1 MPIRTIA
8 IRGARTHNLKNV
20 SVEIPQRQLTVLTG
34 PSGSGKSSLAFNTL
48 YAEGQRRFVESMS
61 TYVRQFLERIDRPD
75 VDEIDGILP
84 AIAIEQK
91 NSVKNARST
100 VATATELADHIRLFM
115 TYAGETFCPD
125 CQVKVRRETPESIT
139 SAIIESVAGKRVVV
153 LAPIFFGAE
162 NRGEV
167 LMQLVKAG
175 YFRAWIG
182 GEVQNLNE
190 IDTSGFTSLEL
201 VINRLRVD
209 AGRSGQ
215 ITEAIEQA
223 FEVSKGNVNIL
234 EDGGDGSWISHRFT
248 SRFSCNKCGT
258 EFVEPTPHMF
268 SFNSPLGACTN
279 CQGYGRIIGIDM
291 EKVIPNRAL
300 RLDEMPIAPWN
311 SAGYEDCYDDMKKA
325 AAKYKFR
332 LDVPIKDMTP
342 EEWTLLYEGRS
353 KWYGIKGFFEWLE
366 TKKYKIHVRV
376 KLAKYRS
383 YEPCPQCHGSRLKI
397 SASYVTFRD
406 KTVND
411 LFAMNVRDARRFWEY
426 LPFTKSEE
434 SKYGHLRREIVN
446 RLTYLDEVGLSY
458 LTLDRQTRTLSGG
471 ESQRINLAAALGS
484 SLTETMY
491 VIDEPTV
498 GLHARD
504 SERLLAVLKRLKNA
518 GNTVIVVEHD
528 PTIIAGADH
537 TIELGPGAGEYGGSV
552 LYVGPPRPLSIPS
565 EEKVVIPS
573 SRSHGVAEDS
583 EESPADGEALAQP
596 QEIPRRAPPP
606 PGLRR
611 LGMTDAGF
619 GAITIRGARENNL
632 QNIDVTIPLGQFV
645 AVTGVSGSGKSTLI
659 RNCLFNRYQRDVRG
673 ATGLDVGRVAA
684 LEGTDKIYDMQF
696 IDQSPIGR
704 STRSNPATYVKAW
717 DEVRKILSA
726 TTAAKLN
733 NVTPGMFSF
742 NTVGGRCDEC
752 EGAGTVTIDMQ
763 FLADVEVI
771 CDKCGGKRF
780 NDQVMKVA
788 YKSKNVNDI
797 LQMTVDEAMKFFVD
811 KRALLKKLSA
821 LRSVGLG
828 YLRLG
833 QSTASLSGGEAQRLK
848 LASFL
853 SETTKSDSGHLFLFD
868 EPTTGLHYTDV
879 AQLIKTFRNLID
891 RGNSVLVIEHN
902 IQLIEAADHII
913 DLGPEGGD
921 GGGELLAVG
930 TPEEIAASGR
940 SITGRYLAH
949 AAAVA

>member
-1 MPIRTIA
+1 MPSRTIS

-20 SVEIPQRQLTVLTG
+20 SVDIPQRQLTVLTG

-75 VDEIDGILP
+75 IDEITGILP
-84 AIAIEQK
+84 AIAIEQR
-91 NSVKNARST
+91 NTVKNARST

-115 TYAGETFCPD
+115 TYAGETICPD
-125 CQVKVRRETPESIT
+125 CQVTVRRETPESIT
-139 SAIIESVAGKRVVV
+139 KAIAESLEGKRVVV
-153 LAPIFFGAE
+153 LAPIFFEKE

-167 LMQLVKAG
+167 LTQLVKAG
-175 YFRAWIG
+175 YYRAWIG
-182 GEVQNLNE
+182 GEVRDLNE
-190 IDTSGFTSLEL
+190 TDTSGFTSLEL

-209 AGRSGQ
+209 PARTGQ

-234 EDGGDGSWISHRFT
+234 EDGGDGNWISHRFT
-248 SRFSCNKCGT
+248 SRFSCNKCGN
-258 EFVEPTPHMF
+258 EFIEPTPHLF

-311 SAGYEDCYDDMKKA
+311 SAGYEDCYDDLRKA
-325 AAKYKFR
+325 AAKYR
-332 LDVPIKDMTP
+332 LPLDVPVKDLSA
-342 EEWTLLYEGRS
+342 EQWELLYNGRS

-383 YEPCPQCHGSRLKI
+383 YEPCPQCHGSRLKA
-397 SASYVTFRD
+397 SASYVTFRGL
-406 KTVND
+406 TIGD
-411 LFAMNVRDARRFWEY
+411 LFAMNVRDARRFWEF
-426 LPFTKSEE
+426 LPFSKSEE
-434 SKYGHLRREIVN
+434 ALSGHLRREIVN

-504 SERLLAVLKRLKNA
+504 SERLLAVLKRLRNA

-528 PTIIAGADH
+528 PTIIAGADQ
-537 TIELGPGAGEYGGSV
+537 TIELGPGAGEHGGAV
-552 LYVGPPRPLSIPS
+552 LYTGPPRGSEIPATVVERPSPLS
-565 EEKVVIPS
+565 
-573 SRSHGVAEDS
+573 DS
-583 EESPADGEALAQP
+583 
-596 QEIPRRAPPP
+596 
-606 PGLRR
+606 
-611 LGMTDAGF
+611 F
-619 GAITIRGARENNL
+619 GAITIRGAKEHNL
-632 QNIDVTIPLGQFV
+632 KNIDVTIPLGQFV

-659 RNCLFNRYQRDVRG
+659 RNCLYNRYQRDVRG
-673 ATGLDVGRVAA
+673 ATGLDVGAA
-684 LEGTDKIYDMQF
+684 MLEGTDRIYDMQF

-704 STRSNPATYVKAW
+704 SSRSNPATYVKAW
-717 DEVRKILSA
+717 DEVRKILSE

-733 NVTPGMFSF
+733 GVTPGMFSF
-742 NTVGGRCDEC
+742 NTVGGRCDVC

-780 NDQVMKVA
+780 NEQVMKVT

-797 LQMTVDEAMKFFVD
+797 LKMTVDEAMKFFVD
-811 KRALLKKLSA
+811 KRALLKKLSS

-853 SETTKSDSGHLFLFD
+853 SESSRSDSGRLFLFD
-868 EPTTGLHYTDV
+868 EPTTGLHHTDV

-921 GGGELLAVG
+921 GGGELIAVG
-930 TPEEIAASGR
+930 TPEEIAANER
-940 SITGRYLAH
+940 SITGRYLARVT
-949 AAAVA
+949 AAA

>member
-1 MPIRTIA
+1 MPSRTIS

-20 SVEIPQRQLTVLTG
+20 SVDIPQRQLTVLTG

-75 VDEIDGILP
+75 IDEITGILP
-84 AIAIEQK
+84 AIAIEQR
-91 NSVKNARST
+91 NTVKNARST

-115 TYAGETFCPD
+115 TYAGETICPD
-125 CQVKVRRETPESIT
+125 CQVTVRRETPESIT
-139 SAIIESVAGKRVVV
+139 KAIAESLEGKRIVV
-153 LAPIFFGAE
+153 LAPIFFEKE

-167 LMQLVKAG
+167 LTQLVKAG
-175 YFRAWIG
+175 YYRAWIG
-182 GEVQNLNE
+182 GEVRDLNE
-190 IDTSGFTSLEL
+190 TDTSGFTSLEL

-209 AGRSGQ
+209 PARTGQ

-234 EDGGDGSWISHRFT
+234 EDGGDGNWISHRFT
-248 SRFSCNKCGT
+248 SRFSCNKCGN
-258 EFVEPTPHMF
+258 EFIEPTPHLF

-311 SAGYEDCYDDMKKA
+311 SAGYEDCYDDLRKA
-325 AAKYKFR
+325 AAKYR
-332 LDVPIKDMTP
+332 LPLDVPVKDLSA
-342 EEWTLLYEGRS
+342 EQWELLYNGRS

-383 YEPCPQCHGSRLKI
+383 YEPCPQCHGSRLKA
-397 SASYVTFRD
+397 SASYVTFRGL
-406 KTVND
+406 TIGD
-411 LFAMNVRDARRFWEY
+411 LFAMNVRDARRFWEF
-426 LPFTKSEE
+426 LPFSKSEE
-434 SKYGHLRREIVN
+434 ALSGHLRREIVN

-504 SERLLAVLKRLKNA
+504 SERLLAVLKRLRNA

-528 PTIIAGADH
+528 PTIIAGADQ
-537 TIELGPGAGEYGGSV
+537 TIELGPGAGEYGGAV
-552 LYVGPPRPLSIPS
+552 LYVGPPRGS
-565 EEKVVIPS
+565 ETPATVVERPS
-573 SRSHGVAEDS
+573 SLSD
-583 EESPADGEALAQP
+583 
-596 QEIPRRAPPP
+596 
-606 PGLRR
+606 
-611 LGMTDAGF
+611 TF
-619 GAITIRGARENNL
+619 GAITIRGAKEHNL
-632 QNIDVTIPLGQFV
+632 KNIDVTIPLGQFV

-659 RNCLFNRYQRDVRG
+659 RNCLYNRYQRDVRG
-673 ATGLDVGRVAA
+673 ATGLDVGAAA

-717 DEVRKILSA
+717 DEVRKILSE

-733 NVTPGMFSF
+733 GVTPGMFSF
-742 NTVGGRCDEC
+742 NTVGGRCDVC

-763 FLADVEVI
+763 FLADVEVV

-780 NDQVMKVA
+780 NEQVMKVT

-797 LQMTVDEAMKFFVD
+797 LKMTVDEAMKFFVD
-811 KRALLKKLSA
+811 KRALLKKLSS

-853 SETTKSDSGHLFLFD
+853 SESSRSDSGRLFLFD
-868 EPTTGLHYTDV
+868 EPTTGLHHTDV

-921 GGGELLAVG
+921 GGGELIAVG
-930 TPEEIAASGR
+930 TPEEIAANER
-940 SITGRYLAH
+940 SITGRYLARVT
-949 AAAVA
+949 AAA

>member
-1 MPIRTIA
+1 MPSRTIS

-20 SVEIPQRQLTVLTG
+20 SVDIPQRQLTVLTG

-75 VDEIDGILP
+75 IDEITGILP
-84 AIAIEQK
+84 AIAIEQR
-91 NSVKNARST
+91 NTVKNARST

-115 TYAGETFCPD
+115 TYAGETICPD
-125 CQVKVRRETPESIT
+125 CQVTVRRETPESIT
-139 SAIIESVAGKRVVV
+139 KAIAESLEGKRVVV
-153 LAPIFFGAE
+153 LAPIFFEKE

-167 LMQLVKAG
+167 LTQLVKAG
-175 YFRAWIG
+175 YYRAWIG
-182 GEVQNLNE
+182 GEVRDLNE
-190 IDTSGFTSLEL
+190 TDTSDFTSLEL

-209 AGRSGQ
+209 PERTGQ

-234 EDGGDGSWISHRFT
+234 EDGGDGNWISHRFT
-248 SRFSCNKCGT
+248 SRFSCNRCGN
-258 EFVEPTPHMF
+258 EFIEPTPHLF
-268 SFNSPLGACTN
+268 SFNSPLGACSN

-311 SAGYEDCYDDMKKA
+311 SAGYEDCYDDLRKA
-325 AAKYKFR
+325 AAKYR
-332 LDVPIKDMTP
+332 LPLDVPIKDLSA
-342 EEWTLLYEGRS
+342 EQWELLYNGRS

-383 YEPCPQCHGSRLKI
+383 YEPCPQCHGSRLKA
-397 SASYVTFRD
+397 SASYVTFRGL
-406 KTVND
+406 TIGD
-411 LFAMNVRDARRFWEY
+411 LFAMNVRDARRFWEL
-426 LPFTKSEE
+426 LPFSKSEE
-434 SKYGHLRREIVN
+434 ALSGHLRREIVN

-504 SERLLAVLKRLKNA
+504 SERLLAVLKRLRNA

-528 PTIIAGADH
+528 PTIIAGADQ

-552 LYVGPPRPLSIPS
+552 LYVGPPRGS
-565 EEKVVIPS
+565 ETPATVVEHPS
-573 SRSHGVAEDS
+573 SLSD
-583 EESPADGEALAQP
+583 
-596 QEIPRRAPPP
+596 
-606 PGLRR
+606 
-611 LGMTDAGF
+611 TF
-619 GAITIRGARENNL
+619 GAITIRGAKEHNL
-632 QNIDVTIPLGQFV
+632 KNIDVTIPLGQFV

-659 RNCLFNRYQRDVRG
+659 RNCLYNRYQRDVRG
-673 ATGLDVGRVAA
+673 ATGLDVGAA
-684 LEGTDKIYDMQF
+684 TLEGTDKIYDMQF

-717 DEVRKILSA
+717 DEVRKILSE

-733 NVTPGMFSF
+733 GVTPGMFSF
-742 NTVGGRCDEC
+742 NTVGGRCDVC

-763 FLADVEVI
+763 FLADVEVV

-780 NDQVMKVA
+780 NEQVMKVT
-788 YKSKNVNDI
+788 YKSRNVNDI
-797 LQMTVDEAMKFFVD
+797 LKMTVDEAMKFFVD
-811 KRALLKKLSA
+811 KRALLKKLSS

-853 SETTKSDSGHLFLFD
+853 SESTRSDSGRLFLFD
-868 EPTTGLHYTDV
+868 EPTTGLHHTDV
-879 AQLIKTFRNLID
+879 AQLINTFRNLID

-902 IQLIEAADHII
+902 IQLIEAANHVI

-921 GGGELLAVG
+921 GGGELIGVG
-930 TPEEIAASGR
+930 TPEEIAANER
-940 SITGRYLAH
+940 SITGRYLVR
-949 AAAVA
+949 AAVLPEEVALVSDVSTAMTQIASGEGLSNREAKAELRKRVAP

>member
-1 MPIRTIA
+1 MPSRTIS
-8 IRGARTHNLKNV
+8 IRGARTHNLKNI
-20 SVEIPQRQLTVLTG
+20 SVDIPQRQLTVLTG

-75 VDEIDGILP
+75 VDDIDGILP

-115 TYAGETFCPD
+115 TYCGETFCPD
-125 CQVKVRRETPESIT
+125 CQRIVRKDSPESIT
-139 SAIIESVAGKRVVV
+139 NSIAESLRGKRAIV
-153 LAPIFFGAE
+153 LAPVFFDAASRE
-162 NRGEV
+162 EV
-167 LMQLVKAG
+167 LVQLIKAG

-182 GEVQNLNE
+182 GEIRDIKE
-190 IDTSGFTSLEL
+190 TDTSAFHSLEI
-201 VINRLRVD
+201 VITRLRVD
-209 AGRSGQ
+209 DERLSQ
-215 ITEAIEQA
+215 ITEAVEQA
-223 FEVSKGNVNIL
+223 FEIAKGNVNL
-234 EDGGDGSWISHRFT
+234 LEEGEDGWISHRFT
-248 SRFSCNKCGT
+248 SRFACNGCGT
-258 EFVEPTPHMF
+258 EFLEPVPHLF

-291 EKVIPNRAL
+291 EKVIPNRTL
-300 RLDEMPIAPWN
+300 RLDELPVAPWN
-311 SAGYEDCYDDMKKA
+311 SQGYEDCYEDLEKA
-325 AAKYKFR
+325 AKKYRLR
-332 LDVPIKDMTP
+332 LDVPIEKLTA
-342 EEWTLLYEGRS
+342 EEWDLLYNGRG

-383 YEPCPQCHGSRLKI
+383 YEPCPQCRGSRLK
-397 SASYVTFRD
+397 AQAEYVKFRGR
-406 KTVND
+406 TVGD
-411 LFAMNVRDARRFWEY
+411 LFAMNVKDARRFWEY
-426 LPFTKSEE
+426 LPLDKQEE
-434 SKYGHLRREIVN
+434 AVAGHLRREIVN
-446 RLTYLDEVGLSY
+446 RLVYLDEVGLSY

-504 SERLLAVLKRLKNA
+504 SERLLVVLRRLKNA

-537 TIELGPGAGEYGGSV
+537 TIELGPGAGEFGGQITYEGRPRVEDRHSCLSPRAEGQARVPV
-552 LYVGPPRPLSIPS
+552 LHI
-565 EEKVVIPS
+565 KN
-573 SRSHGVAEDS
+573 
-583 EESPADGEALAQP
+583 
-596 QEIPRRAPPP
+596 
-606 PGLRR
+606 
-611 LGMTDAGF
+611 
-619 GAITIRGARENNL
+619 AREHNL
-632 QNIDVTIPLGQFV
+632 RGVDADIPLGQLV

-673 ATGLDVGRVAA
+673 TAGLECGKVDSIDGV
-684 LEGTDKIYDMQF
+684 DQIYDMQF
-696 IDQSPIGR
+696 VDQSPIGR

-717 DEVRKILSA
+717 DEIRKLLSE

-733 NVTPGMFSF
+733 GITAGHFSF
-742 NTVGGRCDEC
+742 NTPGGRCDAC

-763 FLADVEVI
+763 FLADVEVL
-771 CDKCGGKRF
+771 CDKCDGKRF
-780 NDQVMKVA
+780 NDQVMKVS
-788 YKSKNVNDI
+788 YKSKNVDDI
-797 LQMTVDEAMKFFVD
+797 LKLTVDEAMKFFVD
-811 KRALLKKLSA
+811 KRAILKKLVP

-833 QSTASLSGGEAQRLK
+833 QSTESLSGGEAQRLK

-853 SETTKSDSGHLFLFD
+853 AENAKLDQPRLFLFD
-868 EPTTGLHYTDV
+868 EPTTGLHHTDV
-879 AQLIKTFRNLID
+879 EQLIRTFRDLID
-891 RGNSVLVIEHN
+891 RGNSVVVIEHN
-902 IQLIEAADHII
+902 LQLIEAADWII

-921 GGGELLAVG
+921 QGGEIVALG
-930 TPEEIAASGR
+930 TPEEIAANER
-940 SITGRYLAH
+940 SITGRYLRANKPVE
-949 AAAVA
+949 AA

>member
-1 MPIRTIA
+1 
-8 IRGARTHNLKNV
+8 
-20 SVEIPQRQLTVLTG
+20 
-34 PSGSGKSSLAFNTL
+34 
-48 YAEGQRRFVESMS
+48 
-61 TYVRQFLERIDRPD
+61 
-75 VDEIDGILP
+75 
-84 AIAIEQK
+84 
-91 NSVKNARST
+91 
-100 VATATELADHIRLFM
+100 
-115 TYAGETFCPD
+115 
-125 CQVKVRRETPESIT
+125 
-139 SAIIESVAGKRVVV
+139 
-153 LAPIFFGAE
+153 
-162 NRGEV
+162 
-167 LMQLVKAG
+167 
-175 YFRAWIG
+175 
-182 GEVQNLNE
+182 
-190 IDTSGFTSLEL
+190 
-201 VINRLRVD
+201 
-209 AGRSGQ
+209 
-215 ITEAIEQA
+215 
-223 FEVSKGNVNIL
+223 
-234 EDGGDGSWISHRFT
+234 
-248 SRFSCNKCGT
+248 
-258 EFVEPTPHMF
+258 
-268 SFNSPLGACTN
+268 
-279 CQGYGRIIGIDM
+279 
-291 EKVIPNRAL
+291 
-300 RLDEMPIAPWN
+300 
-311 SAGYEDCYDDMKKA
+311 
-325 AAKYKFR
+325 
-332 LDVPIKDMTP
+332 
-342 EEWTLLYEGRS
+342 
-353 KWYGIKGFFEWLE
+353 
-366 TKKYKIHVRV
+366 
-376 KLAKYRS
+376 
-383 YEPCPQCHGSRLKI
+383 
-397 SASYVTFRD
+397 VTFRD

-411 LFAMNVRDARRFWEY
+411 LFAMNVRDARRFWEF

-434 SKYGHLRREIVN
+434 SKFGHLRREIVN

-528 PTIIAGADH
+528 PTIIAGADQ

-552 LYVGPPRPLSIPS
+552 LYVGPPRPA
-565 EEKVVIPS
+565 VIPTESDMTS
-573 SRSHGVAEDS
+573 STRN
-583 EESPADGEALAQP
+583 
-596 QEIPRRAPPP
+596 RAA
-606 PGLRR
+606 
-611 LGMTDAGF
+611 DAGF
-619 GAITIRGARENNL
+619 GAITIRGAREHNL

-659 RNCLFNRYQRDVRG
+659 RNCLYNRFQRDVRG

-684 LEGTDKIYDMQF
+684 LEGTDKICDMQF

-733 NVTPGMFSF
+733 NVTAGMFSF

-780 NDQVMKVA
+780 NEQVMKVT

-797 LQMTVDEAMKFFVD
+797 LEMTVDEAMKFFVD
-811 KRALLKKLSA
+811 KRALLKKLAA

-853 SETTKSDSGHLFLFD
+853 SESTKSDSGHLFLFD
-868 EPTTGLHYTDV
+868 EPTTGLHHTDV

-930 TPEEIAASGR
+930 TPEEIAANER
-940 SITGRYLAH
+940 SITGRYLAS
-949 AAAVA
+949 ARAAVAS

>member
-1 MPIRTIA
+1 MPSRTIS

-20 SVEIPQRQLTVLTG
+20 SVDIPQRQLTVLTG

-75 VDEIDGILP
+75 IDEITGILP
-84 AIAIEQK
+84 AIAIEQR
-91 NSVKNARST
+91 NTVKNARST

-115 TYAGETFCPD
+115 TYAGETICPD
-125 CQVKVRRETPESIT
+125 CQVTVRRETPESIT
-139 SAIIESVAGKRVVV
+139 KAIAESLEGKRIVV
-153 LAPIFFGAE
+153 LAPIFFEKE

-167 LMQLVKAG
+167 LTQLVKAG
-175 YFRAWIG
+175 YYRAWIG
-182 GEVQNLNE
+182 GEVRDLNE
-190 IDTSGFTSLEL
+190 TDTSDFTSLEL

-209 AGRSGQ
+209 PERTGQ

-234 EDGGDGSWISHRFT
+234 EDGGDGNWISHRFT
-248 SRFSCNKCGT
+248 SRFSCNKCGN
-258 EFVEPTPHMF
+258 EFIEPTPHLF

-311 SAGYEDCYDDMKKA
+311 SAGYEDCYDDLRKA
-325 AAKYKFR
+325 AAKYR
-332 LDVPIKDMTP
+332 LPLDVPVKDLSA
-342 EEWTLLYEGRS
+342 EQWELLYNGRS

-383 YEPCPQCHGSRLKI
+383 YEPCPQCHGSRLKA
-397 SASYVTFRD
+397 SASYVTFRGL
-406 KTVND
+406 TIGD
-411 LFAMNVRDARRFWEY
+411 LFAMNVRDARRFWEF
-426 LPFTKSEE
+426 LPFSKSEE
-434 SKYGHLRREIVN
+434 ALSGHLRREIVN

-504 SERLLAVLKRLKNA
+504 SERLLAVLKRLRNA

-528 PTIIAGADH
+528 PTIIAGADQ
-537 TIELGPGAGEYGGSV
+537 TIELGPGAGEYGGAV
-552 LYVGPPRPLSIPS
+552 LYVGPPRGS
-565 EEKVVIPS
+565 ETPATVVERPS
-573 SRSHGVAEDS
+573 SLSD
-583 EESPADGEALAQP
+583 
-596 QEIPRRAPPP
+596 
-606 PGLRR
+606 
-611 LGMTDAGF
+611 TF
-619 GAITIRGARENNL
+619 GAITIRGAKEHNL
-632 QNIDVTIPLGQFV
+632 KNIDVTIPLGQFV

-659 RNCLFNRYQRDVRG
+659 RNCLYNRYQRDVRG
-673 ATGLDVGRVAA
+673 ATGLDVGAAA

-717 DEVRKILSA
+717 DEVRKILSE

-733 NVTPGMFSF
+733 GVTPGMFSF
-742 NTVGGRCDEC
+742 NTVGGRCDVC

-763 FLADVEVI
+763 FLADVEVV

-780 NDQVMKVA
+780 NEQVMKVT

-797 LQMTVDEAMKFFVD
+797 LKMTVDEAMKFFVD
-811 KRALLKKLSA
+811 KRALLKKLSS

-853 SETTKSDSGHLFLFD
+853 SESSRSDSGRLFLFD
-868 EPTTGLHYTDV
+868 EPTTGLHHTDV

-921 GGGELLAVG
+921 GGGELIAVG
-930 TPEEIAASGR
+930 TPEEIAANER
-940 SITGRYLAH
+940 SITGRYLARVT
-949 AAAVA
+949 AAA

>member
-1 MPIRTIA
+1 MPIRTIS

-20 SVEIPQRQLTVLTG
+20 SVDIPQRQLTVLTG

-139 SAIIESVAGKRVVV
+139 SAIIDSLAGKRVVV

-182 GEVQNLNE
+182 GEVHDLNE
-190 IDTSGFTSLEL
+190 TDTSGFTSLEL

-209 AGRSGQ
+209 AERGGQ

-234 EDGGDGSWISHRFT
+234 EDAGDGNWISHRFT

-279 CQGYGRIIGIDM
+279 CQGYGRIIGIDL

-311 SAGYEDCYDDMKKA
+311 SAGYEDCYDDLKKA

-332 LDVPIKDMTP
+332 MDVPIKDLTP
-342 EEWTLLYEGRS
+342 DEWTLLYEGRS

-426 LPFTKSEE
+426 LPFAKSEE
-434 SKYGHLRREIVN
+434 SKFGHLRREIVN

-528 PTIIAGADH
+528 PTIIAGADQ

-552 LYVGPPRPLSIPS
+552 LYVGPPRPA
-565 EEKVVIPS
+565 VIPNEE
-573 SRSHGVAEDS
+573 RDTDVA
-583 EESPADGEALAQP
+583 PA
-596 QEIPRRAPPP
+596 RK
-606 PGLRR
+606 
-611 LGMTDAGF
+611 TDAGF
-619 GAITIRGARENNL
+619 GAITIRGAREHNL

-659 RNCLFNRYQRDVRG
+659 RNCLYNRYQRDVRG

-684 LEGTDKIYDMQF
+684 LEGTDKISDMQF

-717 DEVRKILSA
+717 DEVRKIMSA

-733 NVTPGMFSF
+733 NVTAGMFSF

-780 NDQVMKVA
+780 NDQVMKVT

-797 LQMTVDEAMKFFVD
+797 LEMTVDEAMKFFVD
-811 KRALLKKLSA
+811 KRALLKKLAA

-853 SETTKSDSGHLFLFD
+853 SESTKSDSGHLFLFD

-902 IQLIEAADHII
+902 IQLIEAADHVI

-930 TPEEIAASGR
+930 TPEEIAACER
-940 SITGRYLAH
+940 SITGRYLEKSSLLRDLEISMRQIDAGH
-949 AAAVA
+949 VPSNEEAKAELLRRFTS

>member
-1 MPIRTIA
+1 MPTRTIY
-8 IRGARTHNLKNV
+8 IRGARTNNLKNV

-100 VATATELADHIRLFM
+100 VSTATELADHIRLFM
-115 TYAGETFCPD
+115 TYCGETKCDD
-125 CQVKVRRETPESIT
+125 CGVLVRKESPESIT
-139 SAIIESVAGKRVVV
+139 AAIAATLDAKRVVI
-153 LAPIFFGAE
+153 LAPVFFHAE

-167 LMQLVKAG
+167 LMQLIKAG
-175 YFRAWIG
+175 YYRAWIG
-182 GEVQNLNE
+182 GEVCDLKE
-190 IDTSGFTSLEL
+190 TDTSGTTSLEL
-201 VINRLRVD
+201 VINRLRVEE
-209 AGRSGQ
+209 AKLGQ

-223 FEVSKGNVNIL
+223 FEISKGTVNVL
-234 EDGGDGSWISHRFT
+234 EEAEDGWLSHRFT
-248 SRFSCNKCGT
+248 SRFACNKCGT
-258 EFVEPTPHMF
+258 EFVEPTPHLF

-291 EKVIPNRAL
+291 EKVIPNRGL
-300 RLDEMPIAPWN
+300 RLDEQPVAPWN
-311 SAGYEDCYDDMKKA
+311 SAGYEDCYDDLEKA
-325 AAKYKFR
+325 AAKYKLR
-332 LDVPIKDMTP
+332 LDVPIDQLSTA
-342 EEWTLLYEGRS
+342 EWDLLYNGRS

-383 YEPCPQCHGSRLKI
+383 YEPCPQCHGSRLK
-397 SASYVTFRD
+397 SAAQHVRFRGL
-406 KTVND
+406 TVGD
-411 LFAMNVRDARRFWEY
+411 LFAMDVKSARRFWEF
-426 LPFTKSEE
+426 LPMSKQEE
-434 SKYGHLRREIVN
+434 AVAGHLRHEIVN
-446 RLTYLDEVGLSY
+446 RLVYLDEVGLSY

-518 GNTVIVVEHD
+518 GNTVVVVEHD

-537 TIELGPGAGEYGGSV
+537 TIELGPGAGELGGEIV
-552 LYVGPPRPLSIPS
+552 YVGRPRSFQLP
-565 EEKVVIPS
+565 
-573 SRSHGVAEDS
+573 VASCQQD
-583 EESPADGEALAQP
+583 
-596 QEIPRRAPPP
+596 
-606 PGLRR
+606 
-611 LGMTDAGF
+611 LGQQATGN
-619 GAITIRGARENNL
+619 GQLTIRGAKEHNL
-632 QNIDVTIPLGQFV
+632 KGVDVAIPLGQLV
-645 AVTGVSGSGKSTLI
+645 AITGVSGSGKSTLM
-659 RNCLFNRYQRDVRG
+659 RNCLYNRYQRDFRG
-673 ATGLDVGRVAA
+673 ATGLDVGTAK
-684 LEGTDKIYDMQF
+684 LEGVDQIYDMQF
-696 IDQSPIGR
+696 VDQSPIGR
-704 STRSNPATYVKAW
+704 STRSNPATYIKAW
-717 DEVRKILSA
+717 DDIRKLLSE
-726 TTAAKLN
+726 TTTAKLN
-733 NVTPGMFSF
+733 GVTAGMFSF
-742 NTVGGRCDEC
+742 NTAGGRCDIC

-771 CDKCGGKRF
+771 CDKCEGRRF
-780 NDQVMKVA
+780 NEQVMKVA
-788 YKSKNVNDI
+788 YKRKNVNDI
-797 LQMTVDEAMKFFVD
+797 LAMTVDEAMKFFVD
-811 KRALLKKLSA
+811 KRAVLKKLAA

-853 SETTKSDSGHLFLFD
+853 AENAKAGEPRLFLFD
-868 EPTTGLHYTDV
+868 EPTTGLHHTDV
-879 AQLIKTFRNLID
+879 EQLIATFRNLID
-891 RGNSVLVIEHN
+891 RGNSVVVIEHN
-902 IQLIEAADHII
+902 LQLIDAADYVI

-921 GGGELLAVG
+921 GGGEVVAVG
-930 TPEEIAASGR
+930 TPEEIATNPR
-940 SITGRYLAH
+940 SITGRYLR
-949 AAAVA
+949 AASRVTAA

>member
-1 MPIRTIA
+1 MPTRTIS

-115 TYAGETFCPD
+115 TYCGETKCAD
-125 CQVKVRRETPESIT
+125 CGVLVRKESPESIT
-139 SAIIESVAGKRVVV
+139 AAIAETLTGKRVVI
-153 LAPIFFGAE
+153 LAPVFFHAE

-167 LMQLVKAG
+167 LMQLIKAG
-175 YFRAWIG
+175 YYRAWIN
-182 GEVQNLNE
+182 GEVCDLKE
-190 IDTSGFTSLEL
+190 TDTSGTTSLEL
-201 VINRLRVD
+201 VITRMRVETEKL
-209 AGRSGQ
+209 GQ

-223 FEVSKGNVNIL
+223 FEISKGTVNVL
-234 EDGGDGSWISHRFT
+234 EESEDGWLSHRFT
-248 SRFSCNKCGT
+248 SRFACNKCGT
-258 EFVEPTPHMF
+258 EFVEPTPHLF

-300 RLDEMPIAPWN
+300 RLDELPVAPWN
-311 SAGYEDCYDDMKKA
+311 SAGYEDCYEDLERA
-325 AAKYKFR
+325 AAKYKLR
-332 LDVPIKDMTP
+332 LDVPIDQLSA
-342 EEWTLLYEGRS
+342 EEWDLVYNGRG

-383 YEPCPQCHGSRLKI
+383 YEPCPQCHGSRLKH
-397 SASYVTFRD
+397 AAQNVRFREL
-406 KTVND
+406 TVGD
-411 LFAMNVRDARRFWEY
+411 LFAMDVKRARRFWEF
-426 LPFTKSEE
+426 LPMSKQEE
-434 SKYGHLRREIVN
+434 ALAGHLRREIVN
-446 RLTYLDEVGLSY
+446 RLVYLDEVGLSY

-504 SERLLAVLKRLKNA
+504 SERLLAVLRRLKNA

-537 TIELGPGAGEYGGSV
+537 IIEMGPGAGELGGEI
-552 LYVGPPRPLSIPS
+552 VGTGKP
-565 EEKVVIPS
+565 
-573 SRSHGVAEDS
+573 
-583 EESPADGEALAQP
+583 SPAL
-596 QEIPRRAPPP
+596 RAPSPAERER
-606 PGLRR
+606 GAV
-611 LGMTDAGF
+611 GDS
-619 GAITIRGARENNL
+619 GAIHIRGAKEHNL
-632 QNIDVTIPLGQFV
+632 KGVDVTIPLGQLV
-645 AVTGVSGSGKSTLI
+645 AITGVSGSGKSTLI
-659 RNCLFNRYQRDVRG
+659 RNCLYNRYQRDFRA
-673 ATGLDVGRVAA
+673 ATGLEVGAA
-684 LEGTDKIYDMQF
+684 TLEGVEQIYDMQF
-696 IDQSPIGR
+696 VDQSPIGR
-704 STRSNPATYVKAW
+704 STRSNPATYIKAW
-717 DEVRKILSA
+717 DDIRKLLSE
-726 TTAAKLN
+726 TTLAKMN
-733 NVTPGMFSF
+733 GVTAGMFSF
-742 NTVGGRCDEC
+742 NTAGGRCDTC

-771 CDKCGGKRF
+771 CDKCEGRRF
-780 NDQVMKVA
+780 NEQVMKVS
-788 YKSKNVNDI
+788 YKRKNVNDI
-797 LQMTVDEAMKFFVD
+797 LAMTVDEAMKFFVD
-811 KRALLKKLSA
+811 KRAILKKLAA

-853 SETTKSDSGHLFLFD
+853 AEAPKTGEPRLFLFD
-868 EPTTGLHYTDV
+868 EPTTGLHHTDV
-879 AQLIKTFRNLID
+879 EQLIATFRNLID

-902 IQLIEAADHII
+902 LQLVEAADYVI

-921 GGGELLAVG
+921 GGGEVVAVG
-930 TPEEIAASGR
+930 TPEEIAANPR
-940 SITGRYLAH
+940 SITGRYLR
-949 AAAVA
+949 AASAVTAA

>member
-1 MPIRTIA
+1 MPTRTIS

-115 TYAGETFCPD
+115 TYCGETKCAD
-125 CQVKVRRETPESIT
+125 CGVVVRKESPESIT
-139 SAIIESVAGKRVVV
+139 NAIGDTLGGKRVVV
-153 LAPIFFGAE
+153 LAPVFFHAE

-167 LMQLVKAG
+167 LMQLIKAG
-175 YFRAWIG
+175 YYRAWIN
-182 GEVQNLNE
+182 GEVCDLKE
-190 IDTSGFTSLEL
+190 TDTSGTTSLEL
-201 VINRLRVD
+201 VITRMRVETEKLT
-209 AGRSGQ
+209 Q

-223 FEVSKGNVNIL
+223 FEISKGTVNVL
-234 EDGGDGSWISHRFT
+234 EESDDHWVSHRFT
-248 SRFSCNKCGT
+248 SRFACNRCGT
-258 EFVEPTPHMF
+258 EFVEPTPHLF

-291 EKVIPNRAL
+291 EKVIPNRSL
-300 RLDEMPIAPWN
+300 RLDELPVAPWN
-311 SAGYEDCYDDMKKA
+311 SAGYEDCYEDLERA
-325 AAKYKFR
+325 AAKYKLP
-332 LDVPIKDMTP
+332 LDVPIDQLTP
-342 EEWTLLYEGRS
+342 EQWDLLYNGRA

-383 YEPCPQCHGSRLKI
+383 YEPCPQCHGSRLKH
-397 SASYVTFRD
+397 AAQNVRFRD
-406 KTVND
+406 LTVGD
-411 LFAMNVRDARRFWEY
+411 LFAMNVKTARRFWEY
-426 LPFTKSEE
+426 LPMSKQEE
-434 SKYGHLRREIVN
+434 AMAGHLRREIVN
-446 RLTYLDEVGLSY
+446 RLVYLDEVGLSY

-504 SERLLAVLKRLKNA
+504 SERLLAVLRRLKNA

-537 TIELGPGAGEYGGSV
+537 TIELGPGAGELGGEV
-552 LYVGPPRPLSIPS
+552 VRVGPPR
-565 EEKVVIPS
+565 V
-573 SRSHGVAEDS
+573 GGA
-583 EESPADGEALAQP
+583 
-596 QEIPRRAPPP
+596 
-606 PGLRR
+606 
-611 LGMTDAGF
+611 AGF
-619 GAITIRGARENNL
+619 SPPNGGLKAAAPQMGTLHIRGAKEHNL
-632 QNIDVTIPLGQFV
+632 KSIDVDIPLGQLV
-645 AVTGVSGSGKSTLI
+645 AITGVSGSGKSTLV
-659 RNCLFNRYQRDVRG
+659 RHCLYEKYQRDRG
-673 ATGLDVGRVAA
+673 AST
-684 LEGTDKIYDMQF
+684 EGAEQIHDMLF
-696 IDQSPIGR
+696 VDQSPIGR
-704 STRSNPATYVKAW
+704 STRSNPATYIKAW
-717 DEVRKILSA
+717 DEIRKLLSE
-726 TTAAKLN
+726 TTAAKMN
-733 NVTPGMFSF
+733 GVTAGMFSF
-742 NTVGGRCDEC
+742 NTAGGRCDTC

-763 FLADVEVI
+763 FLADVEVV
-771 CDKCGGKRF
+771 CDKCEGRRF
-780 NDQVMKVA
+780 NDQVMKVT
-788 YKSKNVNDI
+788 YKRKNVNDI
-797 LQMTVDEAMKFFVD
+797 LAMTVDEAMKFFVE
-811 KRALLKKLSA
+811 KRAILKKLAS

-853 SETTKSDSGHLFLFD
+853 AESPKTGEPRLFLFD
-868 EPTTGLHYTDV
+868 EPTTGLHHTDV
-879 AQLIKTFRNLID
+879 EQLIRTLRDLID

-902 IQLIEAADHII
+902 VQLIEAADHII

-921 GGGELLAVG
+921 GGGEVVAVG
-930 TPEEIAASGR
+930 TPEEIAANPR
-940 SITGRYLAH
+940 SITGRYLC
-949 AAAVA
+949 AATAEAAR

>member
-1 MPIRTIA
+1 MPSRTIS

-20 SVEIPQRQLTVLTG
+20 SVDIPQRQLTVLTG

-75 VDEIDGILP
+75 IDEITGILP
-84 AIAIEQK
+84 AIAIEQR
-91 NSVKNARST
+91 NTVKNARST

-115 TYAGETFCPD
+115 TYAGETICPD
-125 CQVKVRRETPESIT
+125 CQVTVRRETPESIT
-139 SAIIESVAGKRVVV
+139 KAIAESLEGKRVVV
-153 LAPIFFGAE
+153 LAPIFFEKE

-167 LMQLVKAG
+167 LTQLVKAG
-175 YFRAWIG
+175 YYRAWIG
-182 GEVQNLNE
+182 GEVRDLNE
-190 IDTSGFTSLEL
+190 TDTSGFTSLEL

-209 AGRSGQ
+209 PARTGQ

-234 EDGGDGSWISHRFT
+234 EDGGDGNWISHRFT
-248 SRFSCNKCGT
+248 SRFSCNKCGN
-258 EFVEPTPHMF
+258 EFIEPTPHLF

-311 SAGYEDCYDDMKKA
+311 SAGYEDCYDDLRKA
-325 AAKYKFR
+325 AAKYR
-332 LDVPIKDMTP
+332 LPLDVPVKDLSA
-342 EEWTLLYEGRS
+342 EQWELLYNGRS

-383 YEPCPQCHGSRLKI
+383 YEPCPQCHGSRLKA
-397 SASYVTFRD
+397 SASYVTFRGL
-406 KTVND
+406 TIGD
-411 LFAMNVRDARRFWEY
+411 LFAMNVRDARRFWEF
-426 LPFTKSEE
+426 LPFSKSEE
-434 SKYGHLRREIVN
+434 ALSGHLRREIVN

-504 SERLLAVLKRLKNA
+504 SERLLAVLKRLRNA

-528 PTIIAGADH
+528 PTIIAGADQ
-537 TIELGPGAGEYGGSV
+537 TIELGPGAGEYGGAV
-552 LYVGPPRPLSIPS
+552 LYVGPPRGS
-565 EEKVVIPS
+565 ETPATVVERPS
-573 SRSHGVAEDS
+573 SLSD
-583 EESPADGEALAQP
+583 
-596 QEIPRRAPPP
+596 
-606 PGLRR
+606 
-611 LGMTDAGF
+611 TF
-619 GAITIRGARENNL
+619 GAITIRGAKEHNL
-632 QNIDVTIPLGQFV
+632 KNIDVTIPLGQFV

-659 RNCLFNRYQRDVRG
+659 RNCLYNRYQRDVRG
-673 ATGLDVGRVAA
+673 ATGLDVGAAA

-704 STRSNPATYVKAW
+704 SSRSNPATYVKAW
-717 DEVRKILSA
+717 DEVRKILSE
-726 TTAAKLN
+726 TTAANLN
-733 NVTPGMFSF
+733 GVTPGMFSF
-742 NTVGGRCDEC
+742 NTVGGRCDVC

-780 NDQVMKVA
+780 NEQVMKVT

-797 LQMTVDEAMKFFVD
+797 LKMTVDEAMKFFVD
-811 KRALLKKLSA
+811 KRALLKKLSS

-853 SETTKSDSGHLFLFD
+853 SESSRSDSGRLFLFD
-868 EPTTGLHYTDV
+868 EPTTGLHHTDV

-921 GGGELLAVG
+921 GGGELIAVG
-930 TPEEIAASGR
+930 TPEEIAANER
-940 SITGRYLAH
+940 SITGRYLARVT
-949 AAAVA
+949 AAA